1 MLSHTP
7 YECLGA
13 YIISMAS
20 SASDILSVMPLQ
32 KEAGMKQYLRIV
44 PLFETLQDLN
54 NSELVMK
61 VVGLYTGLPSNVI
74 PNAHMSDLMRPTP
87 GRLMI
92 L

>member
-13 YIISMAS
+13 YIISMTS
-20 SASDILSVMPLQ
+20 SASDILSVMPNA

-54 NSELVMK
+54 NSKLVMK
-61 VVGLYTGLPSNVI
+61 ELYKLSFI
-74 PNAHMSDLMRPTP
+74 
-87 GRLMI
+87 
-92 L
+92 